1 MDWENDDAL
10 DDVINN
16 NIQASEPQEKKLE
29 QDMSS
34 EEEEKVKQ
42 VNTKKPKMPEKA
54 KKQKEE

>member
-1 MDWENDDAL
+1 
-10 DDVINN
+10 
-16 NIQASEPQEKKLE
+16 
-29 QDMSS
+29 MSS